1 MAATPPFNCPELLVL
16 LSERKIYLEEGP
28 WVTGGEGKGGEG
40 RGDGWGEELTELKEK
55 CYCKV
60 ETGKPNV
67 GGRRGMGKEKEV
79 RAQNEK

>member
-1 MAATPPFNCPELLVL
+1 MAATPPFNCPGLLVL

-28 WVTGGEGKGGEG
+28 WVTGGEGKGGET
-40 RGDGWGEELTELKEK
+40 DGGEGLAEQKEK

-60 ETGKPNV
+60 ERGKPNV